1 MVKPLL
7 NKSTMENKINIPKI
21 IHLTWFSG
29 EEIPSKLQKCIDSWK
44 KLLPDF
50 KIKLWTMEMA
60 RDLNI
65 QFVNEALDAR
75 KWAFAGDVIRAYA
88 IWKYGGVYM
97 DTDIFLLKRF
107 DELLDKPIVFFIE
120 TNSYRWKMFNKE
132 EYLTPEGKCK
142 YPDCFVFGRQ
152 IQAAMFMGIPNQKCL
167 EEIVEF
173 YKNRRFLD
181 KDGNPDMSLISPVI
195 YAKVL
200 EKYGFLYSDK
210 NQLLSNGICI
220 YSSEY
225 VANSPHETTSNTIAI
240 HLAEHAWDPRTPWKK
255 IKYRIRMTK
264 FGSILNKLRY
274 KLWS

>member
-1 MVKPLL
+1 
-7 NKSTMENKINIPKI
+7 MENKINIPKI

-29 EEIPSKLQKCIDSWK
+29 EEIPSKLQQCIESWK

-60 RDLNI
+60 RELNI

-107 DELLDKPIVFFIE
+107 DELLDKPMVFFIE
-120 TNSYRWKMFNKE
+120 TNTYRWKMFNKE

-181 KDGNPDMSLISPVI
+181 KDGNPDMSLIAPVI

-220 YSSEY
+220 YPSEY
-225 VANSPHETTSNTIAI
+225 VANSPHETTPNTISI
-240 HLAEHAWDPRTPWKK
+240 HLAEHAWDPRSPWRR

-264 FGSILNKLRY
+264 LGSILNKLRY

>member
-1 MVKPLL
+1 
-7 NKSTMENKINIPKI
+7 MENKINIPKI

-97 DTDIFLLKRF
+97 DTDNFLIKRF

-181 KDGNPDMSLISPVI
+181 KDGNPDMSLISPDI